1 MKRMSLPEMLDL
13 EGMQRGVPAE
23 DQEGLCQQLPLIA
36 SKEDQTN
43 SVLGIRDR
51 AVV

>member
-1 MKRMSLPEMLDL
+1 MLEWEEMRL
-13 EGMQRGVPAE
+13 EVQAE
-23 DQEGLCQQLPLIA
+23 GQEGLCQQLPLIA
-36 SKEDQTN
+36 FKGDQTN